1 MVDQGL
7 QEMDDGLLK
16 PSKLAPKRQAQL
28 RAL

>member
-1 MVDQGL
+1 MADQGL

-16 PSKLAPKRQAQL
+16 PSKLAPERQAQL